1 MSPYRPAVMNKI
13 KGCPA
18 LMISNKS
25 DIPAVNNL
33 TQSLSIFRPSSTV
46 YFSEVEKEEEAVCQS
61 LRRDVVYQCDI
72 G

>member
-1 MSPYRPAVMNKI
+1 MNKI
-13 KGCPA
+13 KGRPA

-33 TQSLSIFRPSSTV
+33 TQSLSIFHPSSTV
-46 YFSEVEKEEEAVCQS
+46 YFSEEESEEETVCQS
-61 LRRDVVYQCDI
+61 LRGDVVYQCDI